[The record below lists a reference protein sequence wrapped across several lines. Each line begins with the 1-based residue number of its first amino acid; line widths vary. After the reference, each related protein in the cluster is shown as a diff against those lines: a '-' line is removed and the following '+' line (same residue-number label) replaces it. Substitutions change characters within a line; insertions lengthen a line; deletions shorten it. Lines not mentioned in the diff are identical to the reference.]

1 MKDPVRISS
10 FSDGELVIPLA
21 VKNFRKIKKS
31 TGTIL
36 AGDIGGT
43 KSNLSLF
50 HLEEG
55 VLLPIKE
62 NSYLTQ
68 KFNSFEEVFN
78 TFYSADLPVIDA
90 ICLGVAGPV
99 NNGKVSGTNFT
110 WVLDEKEIK
119 KTLKVNSVTVINDLE
134 TNAFGLAALR
144 RKDFE
149 VLREGADIPGNA
161 AVISPGTGL
170 GEAGLYWDGTHF
182 HPFPSE
188 GGHCEF
194 SPRSDFE
201 IRLWKFLHNKFGH
214 VSWER
219 ILSGPGINNLYQFL
233 IEDGKVTEPDWFKQR
248 LLKEDP
254 AALISSCAAEDSF
267 SVCKETMRLFCTYL
281 AIESTQ
287 LALKFKA
294 TGGIFIGGGILP
306 KNLNCLDKE
315 VFNSHF
321 LKSDRMRPLL
331 ELVPVRVILNPKTS
345 LFGAAFCGAMK
356 LRS

>member
-1 MKDPVRISS
+1 MSDPVRISS
-10 FSDGELVIPLA
+10 FSNGELAIPLA
-21 VKNFRKIKKS
+21 LRDCRKIKRS
-31 TGTIL
+31 SGIIL

-50 HLEEG
+50 QFEEG
-55 VLLPIKE
+55 QLTPIKE
-62 NSYLTQ
+62 RSYRT
-68 KFNSFEEVFN
+68 KEFSSFEEVFKV
-78 TFYSADLPVIDA
+78 FYASDLPEIDA
-90 ICLGVAGPV
+90 ICLGVAGAV
-99 NNGKVSGTNFT
+99 NKGKVSGTNFA
-110 WVLDEKEIK
+110 WIIDENEIK
-119 KTLKVNSVTVINDLE
+119 NNLRINSVTVINDME

-149 VLREGADIPGNA
+149 VIREGANVPGNA

-170 GEAGLYWDGTHF
+170 GEAGLFWDGTHF

-194 SPRSDFE
+194 SPRSE
-201 IRLWKFLHNKFGH
+201 MEVRLWRFLYCKFGH

-219 ILSGPGINNLYQFL
+219 IISGPGIYNLYQFL
-233 IEDGKVTEPDWFKQR
+233 IEDEKIKEPDWFKKR
-248 LLKEDP
+248 IIKEDP
-254 AALISSCAAEDSF
+254 AALISSCAAEGTF
-267 SVCKETMRLFCTYL
+267 PICEKTMKFFITYL

-306 KNLNCLDKE
+306 KNLKCLDKE

-331 ELVPVRVILNPKTS
+331 DLIPVKLILNPKTS
-345 LFGAAFCGAMK
+345 LYGAAFYGAMT
-356 LRS
+356 LEH

>member
-1 MKDPVRISS
+1 MEEPVRISS
-10 FSDGELVIPLA
+10 FSNGELAIPLA
-21 VKNFRKIKKS
+21 VRDFRRIEKS
-31 TGTIL
+31 NGIIL

-50 HLEEG
+50 QFEEG
-55 VLLPIKE
+55 ELKPLKE
-62 NSYLTQ
+62 KSYPTQ
-68 KFNSFEEVFN
+68 EFSSFEEVFEL
-78 TFYSADLPVIDA
+78 FYTSGLPAIDA

-99 NNGKVSGTNFT
+99 NKGRVSGTNFA
-110 WVLDEKEIK
+110 WVIDEMEIQK
-119 KTLKVNSVTVINDLE
+119 ALKVQSVSVLNDME

-149 VLREGADIPGNA
+149 EIREGKGVPGNA

-170 GEAGLYWDGTHF
+170 GEAGLFWDGTHF

-194 SPRSDFE
+194 SPRNEFE
-201 IRLWKFLHNKFGH
+201 VRLWRFLHKKFGH

-219 ILSGPGINNLYQFL
+219 ILSGPGIYNLYQFI
-233 IEDGKVTEPDWFKQR
+233 IEDEKIDVPDWFAIR
-248 LLKEDP
+248 ISKEDP
-254 AALISSCAAEDSF
+254 AALISSCAAEGDYTA
-267 SVCKETMRLFCTYL
+267 CRKTMQLFITYL
-281 AIESTQ
+281 AIEATQ
-287 LALKFKA
+287 LALKLKA

-306 KNLNCLDKE
+306 KNLKCLDKGI
-315 VFNSHF
+315 FNSHF

-331 ELVPVRVILNPKTS
+331 ELVPVKLILNPKTS
-345 LFGAAFCGAMK
+345 LYGAAFYGAMN